1 MENNIEQNIQDL
13 QNQLKELNLKKDYDS
28 LIEKYNELKEK
39 FEGKCFASK
48 GLRIHSLGNYTKLHN
63 LDLCK
68 CTKVCISDG
77 FYADSREY
85 VINSFNDYKSINFK
99 QDLRIRIICEN
110 ITIYVYNDDVSIDI
124 RKETIYN
131 PKDFP
136 CFKYEIDETVYNNIK
151 HITTQSIDNI
161 LSYPVKGA
169 YTYMPSSTKT
179 QELKKLGYK
188 FVTIDSDEAYILS
201 AHPFVYENELLVSE
215 TSIQILQNIIK
226 ETERLD
232 NLDVNDNF
240 AGYTIKRS
248 GIYKRQLDKLY
259 SVIDRVQNAINVWNY
274 ILNKFENKKL

>member
-48 GLRIHSLGNYTKLHN
+48 GLRIHSLGEYAKLHN
-63 LDLCK
+63 LNLCK
-68 CTKVCISDG
+68 CTKVCITDDYDKE
-77 FYADSREY
+77 YA
-85 VINSFNDYKSINFK
+85 INSFSDYKAINYK
-99 QDLRIRIICEN
+99 QHLRIYINCEN
-110 ITIYVYNDDVSIDI
+110 IVIYVNNDDVSIDI
-124 RKETIYN
+124 RKETKYN

-136 CFKYEIDETVYNNIK
+136 SFKYEIDETVYNNIK

-161 LSYPVKGA
+161 LLYPVKGA

-232 NLDVNDNF
+232 NLDINDYF

-248 GIYKRQLDKLY
+248 GIYERRLGILY
-259 SVIDRVQNAINVWNY
+259 GVLDRVQNVINVGTIN
-274 ILNKFENKKL
+274 

>member
-13 QNQLKELNLKKDYDS
+13 QNQIKELHLKKDYDS
-28 LIEKYNELKEK
+28 LIQKYNELKEK

-48 GLRIHSLGNYTKLHN
+48 GLRIHSLGDYTKLHN

-68 CTKVCISDG
+68 CTKVCITDG
-77 FYADSREY
+77 FVDSKEY
-85 VINSFNDYKSINFK
+85 TINSFSDYKSIIFNRI
-99 QDLRIRIICEN
+99 LRIHIICEN
-110 ITIYVYNDDVSIDI
+110 IYINVINDDITINI
-124 RKETIYN
+124 RKATIVN

-136 CFKYEIDETVYNNIK
+136 SFKYEIDETVYNNIK

-169 YTYMPSSTKT
+169 YTYIPSSTKT
-179 QELKKLGYK
+179 QELKKLGYQ

-201 AHPFVYENELLVSE
+201 AHPFVYESELLVSK

-232 NLDVNDNF
+232 KLDIHQNF
-240 AGYTIKRS
+240 GGYTIKRS
-248 GIYKRQLDKLY
+248 GIYERQLDKLY
-259 SVIDRVQNAINVWNY
+259 SVIDRVQNVISVGTVY
-274 ILNKFENKKL
+274 